1 MVHEIEFTEGH
12 KSMRETKRYNKIIII
27 ISFIVILLLV
37 CYWLYSKWQKEKNIF
52 VYEEHLD
59 DIVVTVGEKPV
70 TLREFGYYIVKME
83 SDVQEKALIY
93 NPQDPMEYWNVHFS
107 AGLDS
112 GFMFEYAWN
121 YALADCVCDLIFSKK
136 AQEAGYS
143 LSEDGYKKAKIQ
155 ADIILMKGN
164 KPKKHEYQIKERKRK
179 TSDKGALYNRCRDAR
194 RDGSNSHAQLYA
206 L

>member
-12 KSMRETKRYNKIIII
+12 KSMRDTKRYNKIIII

-93 NPQDPMEYWNVHFS
+93 NPQDPTEY
-107 AGLDS
+107 
-112 GFMFEYAWN
+112 
-121 YALADCVCDLIFSKK
+121 
-136 AQEAGYS
+136 
-143 LSEDGYKKAKIQ
+143 
-155 ADIILMKGN
+155 
-164 KPKKHEYQIKERKRK
+164 
-179 TSDKGALYNRCRDAR
+179 
-194 RDGSNSHAQLYA
+194 
-206 L
+206 